1 MKEKIMNYV
10 KPTDKLIWAERT
22 KFFSLKQ
29 DKDETIQDYVTN
41 LRKQAENCDF
51 ESLKQ
56 SSNLQESLVVHQLIT
71 GVHSR
76 VFQERIL
83 ESAASKTPTVN
94 SIMSLIENMR
104 QISSFCEKKDNAEIL
119 AIKSQPHQVSKRRC
133 SFCGNSWH
141 THISLY
147 PARKVKCHNC
157 NMLGHF
163 SNCC

>member
-1 MKEKIMNYV
+1 MASLQQQQYLSLDSFDDVETFFLLLESKFSIENIPKDEDKVLTLISLVSLTALKKIHQICLPKKATELTYKDMKEKIMNYV

-51 ESLKQ
+51 DSLKQ
-56 SSNLQESLVVHQLIT
+56 SSNLQELLVVNQLIT

-83 ESAASKTPTVN
+83 ESAQPSTAS
-94 SIMSLIENMR
+94 
-104 QISSFCEKKDNAEIL
+104 
-119 AIKSQPHQVSKRRC
+119 
-133 SFCGNSWH
+133 
-141 THISLY
+141 
-147 PARKVKCHNC
+147 
-157 NMLGHF
+157 
-163 SNCC
+163 